1 MNLPIYLDYNATTP
15 CDPRVVADMLP
26 YFTEHCGNAA
36 SKDHSFGWMAG
47 DAVESA
53 REEVAQLVG
62 ASSRNIIFTS
72 GATEAVNTALKGI
85 ATANVRK
92 GNHIITAKTEHRS
105 VLDSCAYLEENGCR
119 VTYLDVGNDGIVSV
133 ESVEN
138 ALTPDT
144 FCIAVM
150 YANNETGVINPIQEI
165 GAFAKEHGICF
176 FCDATQAAGKIAVDV
191 NRDNMDVVAFSA
203 HKMYGPKGIGA
214 LYIREGAPGI
224 NISPLIH
231 GGGHERGLRSGTLNV
246 PGIVGFGKAASL
258 CRQEMLRDSTRLQP
272 LRDLMEEKFLN
283 EISGALVNG
292 RKDRLPH
299 VLNISFPDTDNEQLL
314 LSLSKY
320 LAMSRGSACSSNTQ
334 KPSHVLKAMGLTDEQ
349 AGHAIRISLGRFN
362 TAEEVLFATDVI
374 KKAVQKKRT
383 AFAE

>member
-1 MNLPIYLDYNATTP
+1 
-15 CDPRVVADMLP
+15 
-26 YFTEHCGNAA
+26 
-36 SKDHSFGWMAG
+36 
-47 DAVESA
+47 
-53 REEVAQLVG
+53 
-62 ASSRNIIFTS
+62 
-72 GATEAVNTALKGI
+72 
-85 ATANVRK
+85 
-92 GNHIITAKTEHRS
+92 
-105 VLDSCAYLEENGCR
+105 
-119 VTYLDVGNDGIVSV
+119 
-133 ESVEN
+133 
-138 ALTPDT
+138 
-144 FCIAVM
+144 
-150 YANNETGVINPIQEI
+150 
-165 GAFAKEHGICF
+165 
-176 FCDATQAAGKIAVDV
+176 
-191 NRDNMDVVAFSA
+191 
-203 HKMYGPKGIGA
+203 
-214 LYIREGAPGI
+214 
-224 NISPLIH
+224 
-231 GGGHERGLRSGTLNV
+231 
-246 PGIVGFGKAASL
+246 
-258 CRQEMLRDSTRLQP
+258 MLRDSTRLQP